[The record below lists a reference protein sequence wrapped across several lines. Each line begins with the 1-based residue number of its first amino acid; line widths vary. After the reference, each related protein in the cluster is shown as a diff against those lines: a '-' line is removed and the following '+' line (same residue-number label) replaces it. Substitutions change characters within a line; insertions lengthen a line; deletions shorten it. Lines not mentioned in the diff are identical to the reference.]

1 MRSIFPKRIERCWN
15 FLPRS
20 RDPRARFTHLSRL
33 FAFDCASP
41 RRWPD
46 CRWNGIM
53 LTNLMVTAKSYYAF
67 YGKYF
72 SDQWTNLNPVR
83 YGLLLIGVAFFGWL
97 LMK

>member
-1 MRSIFPKRIERCWN
+1 
-15 FLPRS
+15 
-20 RDPRARFTHLSRL
+20 
-33 FAFDCASP
+33 
-41 RRWPD
+41 
-46 CRWNGIM
+46 M

-97 LMK
+97 LMKSGNKRT